1 MLKVRRTL
9 TEILLEVTTEEM
21 TAVAREVYQKARAK
35 GTTFYTTLVFVSKLS
50 FLFGLYMPCR
60 ISLNDPQFLKK
71 NGIII
76 HFSVIKII

>member
-35 GTTFYTTLVFVSKLS
+35 GTTLYTVTVYISKLIFFIWFV
-50 FLFGLYMPCR
+50 FLSDIFHFPKM
-60 ISLNDPQFLKK
+60 KK
-71 NGIII
+71 GIII
-76 HFSVIKII
+76 LDLVLKII